1 MKNISTLVPDMY
13 KLLESGKVHI
23 DAQGLAAAI
32 TARLAE
38 DKGAA
43 ELRMSNVG
51 TPCDRKLWY
60 SINLPNMAEPL
71 PAPARLKFL
80 IGDITEEVVASIAE
94 QTPGHVVE
102 GRQDT
107 LELHGIQGHRD
118 CVIDGVTV
126 DIKSAS
132 SFSFQKFEEG
142 LTPDKDAFGYLDQL
156 NLYREAG
163 RDDPVVTVKGEAAFL
178 AVDKTLGKLTL
189 DRHRANGTDYVKLIS
204 QKRGMLAEKV
214 PPKRAY
220 MPEPDGKSGNMKLGT
235 ACSYCPFKKECWKN
249 SNGGDG
255 LRTFA
260 YSTGPRFLTHV
271 AREPKPEL
279 EVTTDEAA
287 EVNT

>member
-1 MKNISTLVPDMY
+1 MKNISTLIPDMY

-23 DAQGLAAAI
+23 DAKSLADAI
-32 TARLAE
+32 SKRLSE

-51 TPCDRKLWY
+51 TPCDRKLYY
-60 SINLPNMAEPL
+60 SIKHPELAEPL
-71 PAPARLKFL
+71 PAPARIKFL
-80 IGDITEEVVASIAE
+80 IGDITEEVVAAIAE

-107 LELHGIQGHRD
+107 LELHGVKGHRD
-118 CVIDGVTV
+118 AVIDGVTV

-132 SFSFQKFEEG
+132 SFAFQKFEEG

-163 RDDPVVTVKGEAAFL
+163 ANDPVVKVRGEAAFL
-178 AVDKTLGKLTL
+178 AVDKTLGKLVL
-189 DRHRANGTDYVKLIS
+189 DRHKSNGKDYASLIS

-220 MPEPDGKSGNMKLGT
+220 HPEPDGKSGNMKLGV

-260 YSTGPRFLTHV
+260 YSTGPRFLTTV
-271 AREPKPEL
+271 TREPKEGL
-279 EVTTDEAA
+279 EIHDTTV
-287 EVNT
+287 EVAS